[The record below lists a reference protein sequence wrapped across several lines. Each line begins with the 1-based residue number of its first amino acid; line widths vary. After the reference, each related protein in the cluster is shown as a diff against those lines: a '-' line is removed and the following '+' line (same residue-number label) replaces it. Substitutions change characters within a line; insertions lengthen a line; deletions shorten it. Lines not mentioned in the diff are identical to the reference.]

1 VEDFQAQFRTFT
13 LDDAN
18 FALSEVVRLC
28 DEAIERVQRVQFPWH
43 DLGFVKYHALHQISE
58 EELIK
63 LEWAQQIAEMGIMP
77 KGWLIVDFQS
87 PDPDTVYC
95 WQYGEGEVC
104 HEHKTWE
111 RFLHRRPIRHERSR
125 EEGWR
130 GEER

>member
-1 VEDFQAQFRTFT
+1 MEIRTFT

-18 FALSEVVRLC
+18 YALRDVIRVCE
-28 DEAIERVQRVQFPWH
+28 EAIEKIEEVQWPWEA
-43 DLGFVKYHALHQISE
+43 LGFKKYDIIQQATAEQLVE
-58 EELIK
+58 M
-63 LEWAQQIAEMGIMP
+63 EWRQRIAEMGIMP

-95 WQYGEGEVC
+95 WQYGENEVS

-111 RFLHRRPIRHERSR
+111 RFVHRRPIRHQRSR

>member
-1 VEDFQAQFRTFT
+1 VEIRTFS

-18 FALSEVVRLC
+18 YALRDVIRVCEDAL
-28 DEAIERVQRVQFPWH
+28 EKIEQVQSPWQE
-43 DLGFVKYHALHQISE
+43 LGFAKYNMVQQATE
-58 EELIK
+58 EDLIK
-63 LEWAQQIAEMGIMP
+63 MEWAQQISSMGIMP

-87 PDPDTVYC
+87 SDPNTVYC
-95 WQYGEGEVC
+95 WQYGENEVS

-111 RFLHRRPIRHERSR
+111 RFIHRRPIRHQRSR

>member
-1 VEDFQAQFRTFT
+1 MEVRTFT

-18 FALSEVVRLC
+18 YALRDVIRVCEDALER
-28 DEAIERVQRVQFPWH
+28 IEQVQSPWQE
-43 DLGFVKYHALHQISE
+43 LGFAKYNMIHQATE
-58 EELIK
+58 EDLIK
-63 LEWAQQIAEMGIMP
+63 MEWAQQVSSMGIMP

-95 WQYGEGEVC
+95 WRYGENEVS

-111 RFLHRRPIRHERSR
+111 RFIHRRPIRHQRSR